1 MSSAKITFLGGASN
15 IGASCALLET
25 DAANILVDC
34 GIRFQPGNALPDLA
48 SLHGKRLDAI
58 VLTHAHTDH
67 TGALPVVCDA
77 FPGTPVYAT
86 PPTADLV
93 AILLRDALRIMNAA
107 DRDAE
112 VPLYTELQVQ
122 QALQAIRP
130 VNAGE
135 LVEIYGVGMRWFPSS
150 HILGASMVHLSTPAG
165 QILFTGDY
173 SVAAQSTVPA
183 LTRPSVEVDLLVSEA
198 TYGERLHEDRAAA
211 EGRLLDQI
219 RKVTEAGGRVLIP
232 AFAIGRAQEVLR
244 ILKRALS
251 KGELPPVPV
260 HVDGMVRGVCDVY
273 QRHPRWVSRQLEA
286 EIRHGSHP
294 FYTDLIQ
301 PVRSPEDRTRALE
314 DKPAIFVASS
324 GMLSGGASVTYA
336 RALALCADDAIL
348 ITGYQDEES
357 PGRALLNL
365 ASGQGPRT
373 LRLGE
378 STVEVACKVASY
390 GLSAHADRLEMTGV
404 IESLRP
410 RTVVLVHGDE
420 SAKQALSRSLSC
432 RDVVLASDGE
442 IVLRKGRSGPSN
454 KRAPSREL
462 PGEGDVH
469 RVRSLLGPPGDEPI
483 RDRAISE
490 AWYGDGVSSEEV
502 QQLVTRLEGLGLVR
516 RDDRRRNW
524 LWVLAPQETDAFP
537 DEAALERDLKEQNPK
552 GELLELCMRIRCA
565 APTTEASV
573 EGAFHVSVMSLEY
586 ASKLLRTSPQRA
598 SSRKL
603 SEQLAARELLG
614 LLDEMLE
621 IKDACVVDDDLAA
634 ALQEV
639 NPKGKLLERCLRERR
654 GTPQFEQRPNRRG
667 YAVQA
672 VVDVLRSHFHVSR
685 QLKLAEHAAAAELLV
700 LLSGD
705 QETVVP
711 VPAVAPSRPP
721 RGDARM
727 RLNELRQVGLLEGF
741 GYELI
746 ERRGPSHQPVFV
758 VVAWAEAGSLGRI
771 ESAETE
777 ARSKKEA
784 ERAAAEGLMVRLEE
798 EGLVAAVP

>member
-1 MSSAKITFLGGASN
+1 MSTAKITFLGGASS

-25 DAANILVDC
+25 DAANLLVDC
-34 GIRFQPGNALPDLA
+34 GIRFQAGHALPDLA
-48 SLHGKRLDAI
+48 SIHGKRLDAI

-93 AILLRDALRIMNAA
+93 AILLRDALQLMNAA

-112 VPLYTELQVQ
+112 VPLYSELQVQ

-130 VNAGE
+130 VNADE
-135 LVEIYGVGMRWFPSS
+135 LVEIYGIGMRWFPSS

-173 SVAAQSTVPA
+173 SVAAQATVPA
-183 LTRPSVEVDLLVSEA
+183 LTRPSVEVDVLVSEA

-211 EGRLLDQI
+211 EKRLVDQI
-219 RKVTEAGGRVLIP
+219 RRVVEAGGRVLIP

-286 EIRHGSHP
+286 EIRHGAHP

-301 PVRSPEDRTRALE
+301 PVRSPQDRVRALE

-336 RALALCADDAIL
+336 RALAPCADDAIL

-390 GLSAHADRLEMTGV
+390 GLSAHADRLEMAGL

-410 RTVVLVHGDE
+410 RTVVLVHGDA
-420 SAKQALSRSLSC
+420 SAKQTLSRSLRC

-442 IVLRKGRSGPSN
+442 VVLRQGRSGSSLE
-454 KRAPSREL
+454 RAPSREL
-462 PGEGDVH
+462 PSEGDVD
-469 RVRSLLGPPGDEPI
+469 RVRSLLGPPGDEPL

-502 QQLVTRLEGLGLVR
+502 QQLVTRLEALGLVR
-516 RDDRRRNW
+516 RDDRRRNR
-524 LWVLAPQETDAFP
+524 LWVLAPQE
-537 DEAALERDLKEQNPK
+537 EAVIERDLKEQNPK

-573 EGAFHVSVMSLEY
+573 EGAFHVSVMTLEH
-586 ASKLLRTSPQRA
+586 ASKALRTSPHRA

-603 SEQLAARELLG
+603 SEQLAAREMLG

-639 NPKGKLLERCLRERR
+639 NPKGKLLERCARERR
-654 GTPQFEQRPNRRG
+654 GTPQFEQRPSRSG

-672 VVDVLRSHFHVSR
+672 VVDVLRSHVHVSR
-685 QLKLAEHAAAAELLV
+685 QLKLAEQAAAAELLV

-711 VPAVAPSRPP
+711 AVAEAPP
-721 RGDARM
+721 ARGDARM
-727 RLNELRQVGLLEGF
+727 RLNELRQVGVLEGF

-758 VVAWAEAGSLGRI
+758 VVAWAEAGSFGRI
-771 ESAETE
+771 ESARTE
-777 ARSKKEA
+777 ARSKKDA
-784 ERAAAEGLMVRLEE
+784 ERAAAEGLMDRLEE
-798 EGLVAAVP
+798 VGVVGSKSLPG

>member
-1 MSSAKITFLGGASN
+1 MTSAKITFLGGASS

-34 GIRFQPGNALPDLA
+34 GIRFQAGHALPDLA
-48 SLHGKRLDAI
+48 SIHGKRLDAI

-93 AILLRDALRIMNAA
+93 AILLRDALQLMNAA

-112 VPLYTELQVQ
+112 VPLYSELQVQ

-130 VNAGE
+130 VNADE
-135 LVEIYGVGMRWFPSS
+135 RVEIFGIGMRWFASS

-183 LTRPSVEVDLLVSEA
+183 LTRPSVEVDVLVSEA

-211 EGRLLDQI
+211 ENRLVDQI
-219 RKVTEAGGRVLIP
+219 RRVVEAGGRVLIP

-301 PVRSPEDRTRALE
+301 PVRSPQDRVRALE

-336 RALALCADDAIL
+336 RALAPCADDAIL

-390 GLSAHADRLEMTGV
+390 GLSAHADRLEMAGV

-410 RTVVLVHGDE
+410 RTVVLVHGDA
-420 SAKQALSRSLSC
+420 SAKQALSRSLRC

-442 IVLRKGRSGPSN
+442 VVLRQGRPGSGD
-454 KRAPSREL
+454 KREPSREL
-462 PGEGDVH
+462 PGEGDVD
-469 RVRSLLGPPGDEPI
+469 RVRSLLGPPGDEPL
-483 RDRAISE
+483 RDRAVSE

-502 QQLVTRLEGLGLVR
+502 QQLVTRLEALGLVR
-516 RDDRRRNW
+516 RDDRRRNR
-524 LWVLAPQETDAFP
+524 LWVLAPQE
-537 DEAALERDLKEQNPK
+537 EAVIERDLKEQNPK

-573 EGAFHVSVMSLEY
+573 EGAFHVSVMTLEH
-586 ASKLLRTSPQRA
+586 ASKVLRTSPHRA

-614 LLDEMLE
+614 LLDEVLE
-621 IKDACVVDDDLAA
+621 IKDACVVDDDLAV

-639 NPKGKLLERCLRERR
+639 NPKGKLLERCARERR
-654 GTPQFEQRPNRRG
+654 GTPHFEQRPSRSG

-672 VVDVLRSHFHVSR
+672 VVDVLRSHVHVSR
-685 QLKLAEHAAAAELLV
+685 QLKLAEQAAAAELLV

-711 VPAVAPSRPP
+711 ALAEAPVRPA

-727 RLNELRQVGLLEGF
+727 RLNELRQVGVLEGF

-758 VVAWAEAGSLGRI
+758 VVAWAEAGSFGRI
-771 ESAETE
+771 ESARTE
-777 ARSKKEA
+777 ARSKKDA
-784 ERAAAEGLMVRLEE
+784 ERAAAEGLMDRLEQ
-798 EGLVAAVP
+798 EGVVGSKSLPG